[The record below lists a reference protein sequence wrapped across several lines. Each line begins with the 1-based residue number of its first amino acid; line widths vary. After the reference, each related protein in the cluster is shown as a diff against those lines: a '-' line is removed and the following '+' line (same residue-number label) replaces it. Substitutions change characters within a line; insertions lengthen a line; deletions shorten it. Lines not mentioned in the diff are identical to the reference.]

1 MLKRTPCIVAL
12 GILVFGLAGKAFAS
26 DGSSAKYLISVLTG
40 KTPDACFGSAIQ
52 GGADWTA
59 SGKKY
64 VAIGASGGSG
74 GPVFGGAV
82 YFFDKFADE
91 EPVLTLKGI
100 EEGDLFGYRL
110 SGGKDMN
117 GDGIPDLAVSAPYGR
132 TGFQKAGKVYL
143 FLGGQDFATAKP
155 IALSADEL
163 SDGFGMAIC
172 LDEDLNDD
180 GLFDLV
186 VGAPYSNRGGASAGT
201 VYIWWGTKTLKN
213 GAKPDVI
220 LRQGTT
226 NDMFGNSLS
235 AGDLNGDGQAD
246 LAVGAPQHN
255 VGEKLPG
262 SVFVY
267 FGGSKAKWN
276 EPSLVLNGEATSFQ
290 DYFGVSVKIVGDING
305 DGGSDLLVGAPKVKI
320 STGDEGRV
328 YLYSGGQALDA
339 KPDQILNGGT
349 ALGHFGSAV
358 YAAGDLN
365 RDGKADFVVQSE
377 DGAEGHGML
386 HFYYGGW
393 ETAFYE
399 MTGEM
404 IGDRLGNSIAPLGD
418 FNGDGTEDMAIG
430 ARWNDASGRD
440 GGRVYILSFPH

>member
-1 MLKRTPCIVAL
+1 MVKRTPWIVAL
-12 GILVFGLAGKAFAS
+12 GMLVFGLAGKALAET
-26 DGSSAKYLISVLTG
+26 DSAKYLISVITG
-40 KTPDACFGSAIQ
+40 KTPYAYFGSAIQ
-52 GGADWTA
+52 GGVDWTA

-64 VAIGASGGSG
+64 IAVGASGGVG

-82 YFFDKFADE
+82 YFFDKLTDE
-91 EPVLTLKGI
+91 APAMTLNGI

-132 TGFQKAGKVYL
+132 TGPQKPGKVYL
-143 FLGGQDFATAKP
+143 FLGGQEFATAKP
-155 IALSADEL
+155 IAVSAGEM
-163 SDGFGMAIC
+163 SDGFGMSVC
-172 LDEDLNDD
+172 LEEDLNGD

-186 VGAPYSNRGGASAGT
+186 VGAPYSNRGGAVAGT
-201 VYIWWGTKTLKN
+201 VYIWWGSKALKN
-213 GAKPDVI
+213 EAKPDII
-220 LRQGTT
+220 LRQGTA

-235 AGDLNGDGQAD
+235 AGDINGDGQAD
-246 LAVGAPQHN
+246 LVVGAPQHN

-276 EPSLVLNGEATSFQ
+276 EPSLVLHGEATTFQ
-290 DYFGVSVKIVGDING
+290 DYFGASVKIVGDING
-305 DGGSDLLVGAPKVKI
+305 DGGSDLLVSAPKVKVT
-320 STGDEGRV
+320 TGDEGRV

-349 ALGHFGSAV
+349 ALSHFGSAV
-358 YAAGDLN
+358 CAAGDLN
-365 RDGKADFVVQSE
+365 RDGKADYVVQSE
-377 DGAEGHGML
+377 DAAEGRGIL

-393 ETAFYE
+393 EIPFYE
-399 MTGEM
+399 MTGET
-404 IGDRLGNSIAPLGD
+404 IGDRLGNSVAPLGD
-418 FNGDGTEDMAIG
+418 FNGDGTEDIAVG

-440 GGRVYILSFPH
+440 GGRVYFLSFPH